1 MGSTSTISFP
11 GLGIGEFKV
20 NSVAFH
26 IGNLRVTWYG
36 IIICLGIICAFSYF
50 CFRAMK
56 AGIDFD
62 TLLDY
67 ALITVPV
74 AIICARAYY
83 VIFNFSSSDYKSFYD
98 IIAVWNGGLAIYGG
112 IIGGA
117 LTVLIICKVKKI
129 KFFVIADALTPGV
142 MIGQIIGRWGN
153 FMNGEAFGGATT
165 LPWRMRLS
173 SHYTGYVTME
183 VHPTF
188 LYESLW
194 NLIGFILINI
204 FYKKKKFNGEITL
217 WYFGWYGLGRFFI
230 EQLRTDSLYIGNTG
244 IRVSAMVGLVCILVA
259 LPAVIVGRVRH
270 AALVGAGE
278 ISRSDVADITTLFG
292 IKKKDAT
299 EKSAEEAIADI
310 INRSAL
316 SDNAEGESRDGD
328 IEDALEDVE
337 TSEQNVADVDIDI
350 DDENEDEETSAEEEI
365 VADEMMEDEE
375 KEETLSCD
383 DEEKTIIADITDTA
397 NEINKEIEE
406 EDNGTDN

>member
-11 GLGIGEFKV
+11 GLGIGEFNV

-56 AGIDFD
+56 AGIVFD

-83 VIFNFSSSDYKSFYD
+83 VIFNYNSSDYKSFYD

-117 LTVLIICKVKKI
+117 LAVLIICKVKKI

-142 MIGQIIGRWGN
+142 MVGQIIGRWGN

-194 NLIGFILINI
+194 NLLGFILINI
-204 FYKKKKFNGEITL
+204 FYKKKKFNGEITC

-244 IRVSAMVGLVCILVA
+244 IRVSAMVGLVCLLVA
-259 LPAVIVGRVRH
+259 LPAVIVARVRH
-270 AALVGAGE
+270 ANLAKAGVIE
-278 ISRSDVADITTLFG
+278 RSEVADVTTLLGF
-292 IKKKDAT
+292 KKNDVS

-310 INRSAL
+310 INRSSA
-316 SDNAEGESRDGD
+316 SEEQDEEKATDSAED
-328 IEDALEDVE
+328 E
-337 TSEQNVADVDIDI
+337 TAENDTVADGEAETETTAS
-350 DDENEDEETSAEEEI
+350 DESEETLAREEI
-365 VADEMMEDEE
+365 IADEMMEAEE
-375 KEETLSCD
+375 KEEALSGG
-383 DEEKTIIADITDTA
+383 DEEKILIADITDKENTI
-397 NEINKEIEE
+397 NEEIEE
-406 EDNGTDN
+406 KDNGTDN